1 MTTEKRK
8 KLLQQMKGMK
18 VADAVEEK
26 KPLIAPKGKKQYSMP
41 VKNAA
46 MELYLQGIEMRQ
58 IAEELALRFDE
69 VDKID
74 YGTIS
79 GWARKLG
86 WDELKGEVQ
95 YEIIQETKHRVK
107 DYIGKQLGEIE
118 EVRQEYLERMR
129 DKEGTDIRGHEF
141 AKLTEMQSKL
151 QALDSD
157 KQGVVEHIGEC
168 IEYALDESEMP
179 MKIRQK
185 FLLAYVSRL
194 EDGA

>member
-1 MTTEKRK
+1 MTSEKRK
-8 KLLQQMKGMK
+8 KLLQQMKGMSM
-18 VADAVEEK
+18 AEAVVEK
-26 KPLIAPKGKKQYSMP
+26 KPEKKKVYSMA

-46 MELYLQGIEMRQ
+46 MELYLQGIDMRQ

-69 VDKID
+69 VKKID
-74 YGTIS
+74 QSTIS
-79 GWARKLG
+79 SWARKNG
-86 WDELKGEVQ
+86 WDEIKGEVQ

-129 DKEGTDIRGHEF
+129 TKEGTDIRGHEF

-151 QALDSD
+151 QALNADRED
-157 KQGVVEHIGEC
+157 VVEHISKC

-179 MKIRQK
+179 MKIRHK
-185 FLLAYVSRL
+185 FLMAYVSRL
-194 EDGA
+194 EEGV

>member
-1 MTTEKRK
+1 MTTDRRK
-8 KLLQQMKGMK
+8 KLLQQMKGMR
-18 VADAVEEK
+18 VADAVVDK
-26 KPLIAPKGKKQYSMP
+26 KPIKNKVYSMA

-46 MELYLQGIEMRQ
+46 MELYLQGIDMRQ

-69 VDKID
+69 VKKID
-74 YGTIS
+74 QSTIS

-95 YEIIQETKHRVK
+95 YEINQETKHRVK
-107 DYIGKQLGEIE
+107 DYIGKQLEEIE

-129 DKEGTDIRGHEF
+129 EKEGTDIRGHEF

-151 QALDSD
+151 QALDSGR
-157 KQGVVEHIGEC
+157 QGVIEHISEC
-168 IEYALDESEMP
+168 IEYALDASEMP
-179 MKIRQK
+179 MGLRQK
-185 FLLAYVSRL
+185 FLMAYVSRL